1 MKKFFK
7 RPLVIILIISVIFA
21 AAGIYFY
28 YGRTK
33 TSPYETTAVQ
43 KGDISQ
49 IVSVTGRVTPAN
61 SVDLAFE
68 RSGRITSIN
77 VDVGNKI
84 TAGQILATQDNA
96 DLTAQMAQARAALA
110 NQQATL
116 VQLQQGTRPE
126 ELQIAQTNVINA
138 QKTLADAQANLS
150 NVRSTAD
157 ATLRQIYDGALSA
170 AVKSVAVG
178 TNSLFV
184 LTDIQQSHFLT
195 SDQNSSAIATAKA
208 EAVAALLG
216 GIDAGRW
223 TNDLI
228 NQLNGGAKATVQNA
242 QNNPISDNIDQALGD
257 VSAALSKIKTALE
270 VVPIS
275 TDLTTTEKTNL
286 NTEKN
291 NINAEIT
298 TITGKQ
304 QSIDVQKATNDYN
317 ITTAGISVT
326 SAQNTLA
333 AAQDQLA
340 LKKAGSTPEQ
350 IKAQQAQVQSAQANV
365 DNLQVQL
372 AKTVMHSPIEGIVTK
387 QETKVGEIVSLN
399 VPIISIIS
407 VAQFEIEANVSEADI
422 AKVRVGENAAVTL
435 DAYGSNVLFDATVV
449 KIDPAETIIEG
460 VATYK
465 VTMQFIKE
473 DERIKSGMT
482 ANIDLLADKRENVL
496 IIPQRAVTQKNNEQ
510 FVTIVRANNQT
521 QEQKITTGL
530 KGSNGNIEVLSGLN
544 EGEKILGFNSSVQ

>member
-1 MKKFFK
+1 
-7 RPLVIILIISVIFA
+7 
-21 AAGIYFY
+21 
-28 YGRTK
+28 
-33 TSPYETTAVQ
+33 
-43 KGDISQ
+43 
-49 IVSVTGRVTPAN
+49 
-61 SVDLAFE
+61 
-68 RSGRITSIN
+68 
-77 VDVGNKI
+77 VDVGSKI
-84 TAGQILATQDNA
+84 IAGQILATQDDA
-96 DLTAQMAQARAALA
+96 DLTAQVAQAKAALA
-110 NQQATL
+110 NQLATL
-116 VQLQQGTRPE
+116 VQLEQGTRPE

-138 QKTLADAQANLS
+138 QKALADAQANLS
-150 NVRSTAD
+150 NVRTSAD
-157 ATLRQIYDGALSA
+157 TNLRQVYDGALSA
-170 AVKSVAVG
+170 TAKSVAVG

-184 LTDIQQSHFLT
+184 LTDIQYAHFT
-195 SDQNSSAIATAKA
+195 ASDQKSNAVASAKA
-208 EAVAALLG
+208 DAIAALLG

-228 NQLNGGAKATVQNA
+228 NRLNGGTKATVQNA

-270 VVPIS
+270 VVPIT

-372 AKTVMHSPIEGIVTK
+372 AKTVMHSPIDGIVTK

-465 VTMQFIKE
+465 VTLQFVKE
-473 DERIKSGMT
+473 DGRIKSGMT
-482 ANIDLLADKRENVL
+482 ANIDVLADKRENVL

-510 FVTIVRANNQT
+510 FVTIVRATNQT

-530 KGSNGNIEVLSGLN
+530 KGSDGNIEVLSGLN